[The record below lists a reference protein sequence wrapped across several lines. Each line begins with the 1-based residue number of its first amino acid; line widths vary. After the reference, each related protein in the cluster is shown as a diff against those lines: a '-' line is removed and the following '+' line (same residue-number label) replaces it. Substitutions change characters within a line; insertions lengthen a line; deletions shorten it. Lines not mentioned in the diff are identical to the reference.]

1 MYKYSLYGLTIESEV
16 ELFQL
21 VTADENSP
29 VDVSI
34 RLGSVSD
41 EVLKY
46 LEEKKVVN
54 RRYEIGFNYSCFHN
68 KGGYYVIR
76 DGKEIVFEMKEG
88 YDIKIVSSWIL
99 GFCFAMLLLQRQT
112 LAVHCS
118 AVTDG
123 KRTILISGEPG
134 AGKSTLTRRFLEKGY
149 KLMADDVA
157 AVKIE
162 GDNAVVYPGFPYQKL
177 VRNEVESRNLDISK
191 LIYINEDK
199 DKFLVPV
206 EDDFE
211 SEPQVLNEF
220 VFLIVGDVPELKFEQ
235 LSGLKQLFAIKN
247 NLFLHKL
254 PGPWEN
260 EKELIEE
267 CLAIASKCNTYLFV
281 RPREGDST
289 VKIMEKLSEVFDS
302 RL

>member
-1 MYKYSLYGLTIESEV
+1 MNDYKYTLYGLTIESEV

-21 VTADENSP
+21 MKADENSTA
-29 VDVSI
+29 DVTI
-34 RLGSVSD
+34 RLGSVAD

-46 LEEKKVVN
+46 LEENDALSCQYK
-54 RRYEIGFNYSCFHN
+54 IGFEYSCFFN

-76 DGKEIVFEMKEG
+76 DGKEIIFEMNDG
-88 YDIKIVSSWIL
+88 YEISLVSSWIL
-99 GFCFAMLLLQRQT
+99 GFCMSMLLLQRQT

-123 KRTILISGEPG
+123 KRAILISGEPG

-157 AVKIE
+157 AVTIE

-206 EDDFE
+206 GDGFE
-211 SEPQVLNEF
+211 SEPQALKEF
-220 VFLIVGDVPELKFEQ
+220 IFLVVGDVPELKFEQ
-235 LSGLKQLFAIKN
+235 LKGLNQLFAIKN

-254 PGPWEN
+254 QGAWEN
-260 EKELIEE
+260 DKQLIEE

-281 RPREGDST
+281 RPKEGDST
-289 VKIMEKLSEVFDS
+289 LKIMEKLSEVFDS
-302 RL
+302 

>member
-1 MYKYSLYGLTIESEV
+1 
-16 ELFQL
+16 
-21 VTADENSP
+21 
-29 VDVSI
+29 
-34 RLGSVSD
+34 
-41 EVLKY
+41 
-46 LEEKKVVN
+46 
-54 RRYEIGFNYSCFHN
+54 
-68 KGGYYVIR
+68 
-76 DGKEIVFEMKEG
+76 
-88 YDIKIVSSWIL
+88 
-99 GFCFAMLLLQRQT
+99 
-112 LAVHCS
+112 
-118 AVTDG
+118 
-123 KRTILISGEPG
+123 
-134 AGKSTLTRRFLEKGY
+134 
-149 KLMADDVA
+149 MADDVA